1 MAKIILEMTRW
12 ERVIAA
18 VIGLVAVVMY
28 GLIVYLAV
36 FPPHVEK
43 VSQKW
48 QSAGE
53 ECIRSLDRVCQ
64 KERDV
69 PRRVISSKECQLL
82 YEDFSLF
89 GVFECK
95 KGKLYADIWVG
106 RINYSVKDR
115 EVVWVWAR

>member
-1 MAKIILEMTRW
+1 MTKR
-12 ERVIAA
+12 EKVIAIAAGLIAA
-18 VIGLVAVVMY
+18 VVY
-28 GLIVYLAV
+28 GFIVYVAITL
-36 FPPHVEK
+36 PYKEN

-48 QSAGE
+48 RSAAE

-64 KERDV
+64 KERNS

-89 GVFECK
+89 GVFECR

-106 RINYSVKDR
+106 RINYVVR
-115 EVVWVWAR
+115 GEEVVWVWAR

>member
-1 MAKIILEMTRW
+1 VAKIISMRKKEK
-12 ERVIAA
+12 VIAA

-36 FPPHVEK
+36 YPPHVDK

-48 QSAGE
+48 RDAGE
-53 ECIRSLDRVCQ
+53 ECIRNLDKVCQ
-64 KERDV
+64 KEKNV
-69 PRRVISSKECQLL
+69 PRRVISSKECPLI

-95 KGKLYADIWVG
+95 GGKLYADIWVG
-106 RINYSVKDR
+106 RINYVVRDE

>member
-1 MAKIILEMTRW
+1 MTKW
-12 ERVIAA
+12 EKAIAIAA
-18 VIGLVAVVMY
+18 GLFAAVMY

-36 FPPHVEK
+36 FPPHMDK
-43 VSQKW
+43 VSQEW

-64 KERDV
+64 KEKNV
-69 PRRVISSKECQLL
+69 PRRVISSKECPLL
-82 YEDFSLF
+82 YKDFSLF
-89 GVFECK
+89 GVYECR
-95 KGKLYADIWVG
+95 KGKLYAEIWVG

>member
-1 MAKIILEMTRW
+1 MTKK
-12 ERVIAA
+12 EKTVAIAI
-18 VIGLVAVVMY
+18 VLFAVVMY
-28 GLIVYLAV
+28 GVIVYLASSL
-36 FPPHVEK
+36 PYIDW

-48 QSAGE
+48 RDAGE

-64 KERDV
+64 REKNV
-69 PRRVISSKECQLL
+69 PRRVIGSQECSLL

-95 KGKLYADIWVG
+95 GGKLYADIWVG
-106 RINYSVKDR
+106 RINYTVRDK